1 VVKNALGQFTTEDP
15 EKTDNSFKMSQT
27 MTTAPAWTIP
37 GFLEARENN
46 HLFIS
51 GADAT
56 ALTYKYGTPLFVFSE
71 ARIGGNIA
79 RLQAA
84 AKQVDRP
91 IKFCYASKANSN
103 MAVLGVVRDAG
114 IDIEVN
120 SGGELFKA
128 LRAGFRPDQII
139 FNGTSKTSEELD
151 EAVRAGIYSINV
163 DSIYEIELV
172 EDAVR
177 RARAELNSGLPPA
190 RIALRL
196 VPEIGTR
203 SHLGLQT
210 ALLTSKF
217 GISSSEVLEAFRRG
231 LQHPDLIH
239 VCGIHIH
246 VGSQTPD
253 VEPFAEAFKSMWNHL
268 MTIHRETGLILE
280 HINLGG
286 GIPVNYLRDRSQADQ
301 LPEHEREMLGADLE
315 PSAVLTE
322 ALRVARESARDAA
335 AEHLLEN
342 VTILLEP
349 GRSIIADTG
358 VVLTKVQN
366 IKRRPETDDVWLLT
380 DAGYNLLLSMNN
392 YKWYYHLVS
401 ASRAC
406 EPADAE
412 YKVAGPLCDSGD
424 VYFDIERHGRL
435 PDYRLLP
442 RDVKPGEVLALL
454 NSGAYSLAQMFPYNG
469 RPLPAAVMV
478 REGGKAELIRK
489 RDTYEDLL
497 MNDVW

>member
-1 VVKNALGQFTTEDP
+1 MPPVV
-15 EKTDNSFKMSQT
+15 S
-27 MTTAPAWTIP
+27 
-37 GFLEARENN
+37 
-46 HLFIS
+46 
-51 GADAT
+51 
-56 ALTYKYGTPLFVFSE
+56 SE
-71 ARIGGNIA
+71 PRIRLNIE
-79 RLQAA
+79 RWQAA
-84 AKQVDRP
+84 AIQVDRP
-91 IKFCYASKANSN
+91 IKFCYASKANAN
-103 MAVLGVVRDAG
+103 LAVLKLVRDAG
-114 IDIEVN
+114 IDVEVN

-128 LRAGFRPDQII
+128 LRVGFRSDQII
-139 FNGTSKTSEELD
+139 FNGTSKTNEELD
-151 EAVRAGIYSINV
+151 EAVRAGIYAINV

-177 RARAELNSGLPPA
+177 RARAELNSGLPTA
-190 RIALRL
+190 RIAMRL

-210 ALLTSKF
+210 ALLTSQF
-217 GISSSEVLEAFRRG
+217 GISSSEVLNAFRRG
-231 LQHPDLIH
+231 LQNPELIH

-268 MTIHRETGLILE
+268 MTIHRETGHTLE

-301 LPEHEREMLGADLE
+301 LPEHERDMLGADLK
-315 PSAVLTE
+315 PSTVLKE
-322 ALRVARESARDAA
+322 ALRVARQSAHDAK
-335 AEHLLEN
+335 AEHLLDR

-349 GRSIIADTG
+349 GRSIIADAG
-358 VVLTKVQN
+358 VVLTIVRN

-392 YKWYYHLVS
+392 YKWYYHLIS

-406 EPADAE
+406 EPLESE

-442 RDVKPGEVLALL
+442 RDVKPGQVLAFLKQ
-454 NSGAYSLAQMFPYNG
+454 GASALAQRFLYTG
-469 RPLPAAVMV
+469 RPLPAAVMI
-478 REGGKAELIRK
+478 REGGKADLIRK

-497 MNDVW
+497 ANDVW

>member
-1 VVKNALGQFTTEDP
+1 
-15 EKTDNSFKMSQT
+15 MSQVIT
-27 MTTAPAWTIP
+27 AAPAWTIP

-51 GADAT
+51 GVDAT
-56 ALTYKYGTPLFVFSE
+56 ALTYKYETPLFVFSE
-71 ARIGGNIA
+71 PRIHANIA

-84 AKQVDRP
+84 ARQVDRP

-103 MAVLGVVRDAG
+103 MAVLKVVSDAG
-114 IDIEVN
+114 VDIGVN

-128 LRAGFRPDQII
+128 LRVGFKPSQII
-139 FNGTSKTSEELD
+139 FNGTSKTNEELD
-151 EAVRAGIYSINV
+151 EAVRAGIYAINV

-177 RARAELNSGLPPA
+177 RARSELNSGLPPA

-217 GISSSEVLEAFRRG
+217 GISSSEVLDAFRRG
-231 LQHPDLIH
+231 LQHSDLIH

-253 VEPFAEAFKSMWNHL
+253 VEPFAEAFRSMWEHL
-268 MTIHRETGLILE
+268 VTIHRETGHRLE

-286 GIPVNYLRDRSQADQ
+286 GIPVNYLRDRSHAGQ
-301 LPEHEREMLGADLE
+301 LPEHERDMLGADLE
-315 PSAVLTE
+315 PAVVLAE
-322 ALRVARESARDAA
+322 ALRVARESARAA
-335 AEHLLEN
+335 GAEHLLEQT
-342 VTILLEP
+342 TILLEP
-349 GRSIIADTG
+349 GRSVIADAG
-358 VVLTKVQN
+358 LVLSTVLNMKQ
-366 IKRRPETDDVWLLT
+366 RPETNDVWLLT
-380 DAGYNLLLSMNN
+380 DAGYNILLSMNN
-392 YKWYYHLVS
+392 YKWYYHLIS

-406 EPADAE
+406 EPFDAQ

-442 RDVKPGEVLALL
+442 RGVQPGEVLALL

-478 REGGKAELIRK
+478 RANGTADLIRR
-489 RDTYEDLL
+489 RDTYEELIA
-497 MNDVW
+497 NDVW

>member
-1 VVKNALGQFTTEDP
+1 
-15 EKTDNSFKMSQT
+15 MSQVIT
-27 MTTAPAWTIP
+27 AAPAWTIP

-51 GADAT
+51 GVDAT
-56 ALTYKYGTPLFVFSE
+56 ALSYKYGTPLFVFSE
-71 ARIGGNIA
+71 ARIRSNIT

-103 MAVLGVVRDAG
+103 MAVLRVVRDAG
-114 IDIEVN
+114 IDVEVN

-128 LRAGFRPDQII
+128 LRVGFKPSQII
-139 FNGTSKTSEELD
+139 FNGTSKTNEELVD
-151 EAVRAGIYSINV
+151 AVRAGIYANYV

-177 RARAELNSGLPPA
+177 RARAELNAGLPPA

-217 GISSSEVLEAFRRG
+217 GISSSEVLDAFRRG
-231 LQHPDLIH
+231 LQNPELIH

-268 MTIHRETGLILE
+268 MTIHRETGHTLE

-301 LPEHEREMLGADLE
+301 LPEHERDMLGANLE
-315 PSAVLTE
+315 PAVVLSE
-322 ALRVARESARDAA
+322 ALRVARESARDAE
-335 AEHLLEN
+335 AEHLLDQ

-349 GRSIIADTG
+349 GRSVIADAG
-358 VVLTKVQN
+358 VVLTTVRN
-366 IKRRPETDDVWLLT
+366 IKRRPETGDVWLLT
-380 DAGYNLLLSMNN
+380 DAGYNILLSMNN
-392 YKWYYHLVS
+392 YKWYYHLIS
-401 ASRAC
+401 ASRAA
-406 EPADAE
+406 EPTDAQ

-442 RDVKPGEVLALL
+442 GNVKPGEVLALL

-478 REGGKAELIRK
+478 RAGGRTELIRK
-489 RDTYEDLL
+489 RDSYEDLL